1 MIEGS
6 FFHELFA
13 NVHDVVFVRLKYS
26 SAETALETNLIQSNH
41 IDTLDTV
48 SEALPFVI
56 MFSLFVLR
64 HSSISFTMWKKNIMM
79 SQEES

>member
-1 MIEGS
+1 M
-6 FFHELFA
+6 FTMLF
-13 NVHDVVFVRLKYS
+13 FVRLKY
-26 SAETALETNLIQSNH
+26 SAETALETILIQSNH